1 MRIIGDSPVWKRKN
15 AEETTYPK
23 LPSDLKTEVVII
35 GGGTTGALTAHYLM
49 KQGVDCVL
57 VDKNRIAMNA
67 TCAST
72 AILQYEIDRDLTHLS
87 ALIGEQQAQ
96 QAFLFDYQA
105 VMEISQIVKEI
116 NSNCDFS
123 FKPCFYYTQDPKKVD
138 YMSDECKKR
147 QAIGIHCE
155 LFTAENDKEKF
166 SFNFEAG
173 IFSHYGAAIIDPV
186 RFTRDLIAYHH
197 EKGLKVFEQ
206 TNIIN
211 YDLSSREVIL
221 TTDQGLT
228 ITANKLIVCTGYDA
242 VEWFKSEKPFYTIT
256 RSFTILSKPVEDFT
270 GWKEACII
278 RDDQDP
284 YTYVRPTA
292 DNCILIGGEDI
303 EIDHLDSEIANM
315 GDRHPLALQ
324 QYHQLLKRARQMFPQ
339 IENIKTDCWFHGV
352 FIDTEDGL
360 PFIGKHPDYPG
371 AYFNLGYG
379 SNGILYALIG
389 AKLISQDYIGKNPK
403 ELELYRFNRY

>member
-1 MRIIGDSPVWKRKN
+1 MRIIGDSPIWKRKN

-23 LPSDLKTEVVII
+23 LPSDLKTEVVIV

-116 NSNCDFS
+116 NSSCDFS

-206 TNIIN
+206 TNIVN

-242 VEWFKSEKPFYTIT
+242 VEWFKSEKPFYTVT
-256 RSFTILSKPVEDFT
+256 RSFTIVSKPVEDFT

-303 EIDHLDSEIANM
+303 EIDHLDNEIANM

>member
-1 MRIIGDSPVWKRKN
+1 MRIIGDSPIWKRKN

-23 LPSDLKTEVVII
+23 LPSDLKTEVVIV

-116 NSNCDFS
+116 NSSCDFS

-155 LFTAENDKEKF
+155 LFTAENDKEQF

-206 TNIIN
+206 TNIVN

-242 VEWFKSEKPFYTIT
+242 VEWFKSEKPFYTVT
-256 RSFTILSKPVEDFT
+256 RSFTIVSKPVEDFT

-303 EIDHLDSEIANM
+303 EIDHLDNEIANM